1 MQKKIALLFCLLSL
15 GSVAVLFPS
24 GEDEEKALDNPGSV
38 SVVIQHCTS

>member
-24 GEDEEKALDNPGSV
+24 GEDEEKLLENPRSV